1 MVLKRRFSKSIL
13 IMFLCTVLFI
23 AMAPIKI
30 FAEDQN
36 DSTQHA
42 NLVLFVCFS
51 DEDDLDW
58 LNKPTDSIFED
69 SYTKGMTNVQ
79 RYMAYYD
86 GSQNRS
92 FSSYMAKIS
101 GGKYQVKNIF
111 PQYNEE
117 TQKVTPFKLTNVTE
131 QQAKTG
137 NHDSQIIKE
146 LKNAIDLSN
155 WAKELD
161 LDDNTMIDNVS
172 IILQGDNY
180 ESSATGEDTPSL
192 RSHKYSPSVPMENWM
207 KTNLSANVFNVLSTY
222 TLNFKQAGVITHEYL
237 HSLGY
242 PDLYRKNQS
251 DYPVGNWDI
260 MSNDSKYMVYPL
272 AYLRM
277 HFSNWAQVPEID
289 NSYTKTKNQDG
300 TFSYEIELETISDT
314 NLDNAIMIT
323 SPLNPY
329 EKFVIEARELQG
341 KSSDDIFDGAISG
354 SGVIVYRVD
363 TTVTNLSNAEG
374 KTGVYVFGP
383 ETTSQRKEALLN
395 SSNPRY
401 GNSDLNKTDNAI
413 TFSDGT
419 NTGIVLSNVGDIK
432 DGKVALK
439 VTVPDW
445 SNVDAW
451 HDSEGISGGFVN
463 LVDLDGRQIAIVQSS
478 DWARKAT
485 FYEYNGNKW
494 VVANDLPDLYDGLT
508 HLKLVSY
515 ENKIFATYINEY
527 GKITISVLNGNKWK
541 KAREIATTENTLDFQ
556 VVSNQLYVTYA
567 IENYFQNRTIYT
579 QKIDITDNYEVEL
592 VGAPYTVVSGNI
604 GDPRLLEQNGSL
616 VVAYKDND
624 TIKLKRLNG
633 TSFEEI
639 KDAGTASSHDIIT
652 YNQELY
658 FASASKEKL
667 IISKYSAD
675 NGEWIE
681 FDSKDVDSI
690 SPKLAIAQGNLYVV
704 YGPATDTK
712 NGIFAY
718 EVTKDGLVGEGLAID
733 SGARGSK
740 FSMVAKGDTLFVGYT
755 SNGNAYIKEKT
766 ISNKLLSL
774 SITAPDK
781 VSYLVGEEMDLTGLK
796 VVANYQKNTR
806 ELEPGEYTVTGFGT
820 SENGKLIA
828 KNAGDHTATITL
840 KSDPSITNTFAYTIS
855 NVPVIT
861 DITSIKNNNIESSKF
876 VYGDRIDV
884 NVDVSGATGKQ
895 MALYYQDSS
904 GNLTQL
910 SDAITISEDKAYQL
924 SYDTSTKKLPVSD
937 DLTIAV
943 RFIDD
948 DSSVIRASAKIG
960 LAKKQLTASITGTLT
975 KKYDG
980 TNTPSSDVKLQLNGV
995 LNNEVSVA
1003 GTIAY
1008 SDSQVGKQNLTVKD
1022 FKVNFVN
1029 GADSYY
1035 TKPNVPT
1042 AAGEI
1047 VKASISNAENREM
1060 TVTNNLEQTYHYDLT
1075 QLLPSLSG
1083 NQTLGKVT
1091 YTLKNISLGDYYN
1104 SGAKIESDNLSLPV
1118 LAVNSNQEKEI
1129 GTITVTVKSTNFNDF
1144 DVKIKVLSNNKK
1156 IPSGTVAINGTLTY
1170 GQSLNDL
1177 AISANMVDPV
1187 TKEEVSGTIKWLN
1200 SDVVLDAGKHSVEW
1214 IFIPS
1219 DNNYATVSGFEEVD
1233 VAKKVVKATLAIEGN
1248 PTKKYD
1254 GTTSLPAQA
1263 KIVVNN
1269 VEGILENDNVQVGG
1283 QIVADYKSANA
1294 GEKEINI
1301 SGVTLVGDKVNN
1313 YQLEVETSL
1322 TVDSGIIPAKV
1333 KVPQNLDVEK
1343 LEAGKPLSS
1352 ITLKGTFTG
1361 VNDELLSGTLTW
1373 ENPDM
1378 IYQAGS
1384 YEVSW
1389 VFTPASSNYEVIKGT
1404 VEITVVKATDPDDDK
1419 PVIDDPVEDPD
1430 DDKPVIDDPVEDPD
1444 DDKPVI
1450 DDPVEDPDDDKPV
1463 VDEPVTDLPSQDEND
1478 PKVEIVDQ
1486 NNQTTQN
1493 KTKSNSKKET
1503 SSVATGDDADLLV
1516 SLELMALTSMMAGCC
1531 YVVKRRYLK

>member
-36 DSTQHA
+36 DGSQHA

-58 LNKPTDSIFED
+58 LNKPTEGGYED

-92 FSSYMAKIS
+92 FSSYMSKIS

-111 PQYNEE
+111 PQYDEE
-117 TQKVTPFKLTNVTE
+117 TGKVTPFKLTSVTE
-131 QQAKTG
+131 EQAKVG
-137 NHDSQIIKE
+137 NYDTQIIEDVKKE
-146 LKNAIDLSN
+146 INLSN
-155 WAKELD
+155 YVNDLD
-161 LDDNTMIDNVS
+161 LNNDKTIDNVT
-172 IILQGDNY
+172 IILQGGPY
-180 ESSATGEDTPSL
+180 ESSATGENTPSL
-192 RSHKYSPSVPMENWM
+192 RCHKRLYTTDNW
-207 KTNLSANVFNVLSTY
+207 NGVELNANVFNMLSTD
-222 TLNFKQAGVITHEYL
+222 TLNNKRAGVITHEYL
-237 HSLGY
+237 HSLNY
-242 PDLYRKNQS
+242 PDLYTSNQN
-251 DYPVGNWDI
+251 DNPVGNWDI
-260 MSNDSKYMVYPL
+260 MSSDGRFMNYPL

-277 HFSNWAQVPEID
+277 HFSGWADVQEID
-289 NSYTKTKNQDG
+289 DLYTKKDNQNG
-300 TFSYEIELETISDT
+300 TFSYEVELNTISDT
-314 NLDNAIMIT
+314 NLNNAVMIT

-341 KSSDDIFDGAISG
+341 KSSDDIFDGAIPG

-363 TTVTNLSNAEG
+363 TTVDGLSNFYG

-383 ETTSQRKEALLN
+383 ETDSKRGDALLN

-413 TFSDGT
+413 TFSDRT

-432 DGKVALK
+432 DGKVSLT

-718 EVTKDGLVGEGLAID
+718 EVTKDGLVDEGLAID

-774 SITAPDK
+774 TITPPDK

-806 ELEPGEYTVTGFGT
+806 ELEAGEYIVTGFGT

-828 KNAGDHTATITL
+828 KNVGDHTATVTL

-855 NVPVIT
+855 NVPVT
-861 DITSIKNNNIESSKF
+861 AGITSIKNNNIESSKF

-884 NVDVSGATGKQ
+884 NVTTSGATGKQ
-895 MALYYQDSS
+895 MALYYQDGT

-910 SDAITISEDKAYQL
+910 SDAITISEDKTYHL

-948 DSSVIRASAKIG
+948 DSSVIRDSGKIS

-980 TNTPSSDVKLQLNGV
+980 TNTPTSDVKLQLNGV

-1022 FKVNFVN
+1022 FKVNFIN

-1035 TKPNVPT
+1035 TKLNVPT

-1104 SGAKIESDNLSLPV
+1104 SGAKIESDNLSLPL

-1177 AISANMVDPV
+1177 AISANMIDQTTQ
-1187 TKEEVSGTIKWLN
+1187 TKVAGTIKWVDSN
-1200 SDVVLDAGKHSVEW
+1200 VILDAGKHSVEW

-1248 PTKKYD
+1248 PTKEYD

-1263 KIVVNN
+1263 KIVVSN
-1269 VEGILENDNVQVGG
+1269 VEGILENDKVQVGG

-1301 SGVTLVGDKVNN
+1301 SGVTLLGDKVNN
-1313 YQLEVETSL
+1313 YQLEVATSL
-1322 TVDSGIIPAKV
+1322 TVDMGIIPAKV

-1352 ITLKGTFTG
+1352 ITLKGTFIG
-1361 VNDELLSGTLTW
+1361 VNGEVLSGTLTW

-1378 IYQAGS
+1378 TYQAGS

-1389 VFTPASSNYEVIKGT
+1389 VFTPASSNYEAIKGT

-1419 PVIDDPVEDPD
+1419 PAIDDPVENPD

-1444 DDKPVI
+1444 DD
-1450 DDPVEDPDDDKPV
+1450 
-1463 VDEPVTDLPSQDEND
+1463 EPVTDIPSQDEND

-1493 KTKSNSKKET
+1493 KTESTSKKPT
-1503 SSVATGDDADLLV
+1503 SSVATGDDTNLLV

>member
-51 DEDDLDW
+51 DEDNLDW
-58 LNKPTDSIFED
+58 LNETSSGPYED
-69 SYTKGMTNVQ
+69 YTKGMTNAQ

-111 PQYNEE
+111 PQYDEE
-117 TQKVTPFKLTNVTE
+117 TGKVTPFQVTNVTE

-137 NHDSQIIKE
+137 NHDAQIVKE
-146 LKNAIDLSN
+146 LKEAIDLSKWVN
-155 WAKELD
+155 ELD
-161 LDDNTMIDNVS
+161 LNGDKVIDNVS
-172 IILQGDNY
+172 IILQGGNY
-180 ESSATGEDTPSL
+180 ESSATGKDTPSL
-192 RSHKYSPSVPMENWM
+192 RSHKFDSYEVDWM
-207 KTNLSANVFNVLSTY
+207 STNLIAKTFNMLSTS
-222 TLNFKQAGVITHEYL
+222 TINGKRAGVITHEYL
-237 HSLGY
+237 HSLNY
-242 PDLYRKNQS
+242 PDLYTGNQN
-251 DYPVGNWDI
+251 DNPVGNWDI
-260 MSNDSKYMVYPL
+260 MSSDGRFMTYPL

-289 NSYTKTKNQDG
+289 DLYTKKDHQDG

-314 NLDNAIMIT
+314 NLNNAIMIT
-323 SPLNPY
+323 SPSNQY
-329 EKFVIEARELQG
+329 EKFVIEVRKRQ
-341 KSSDDIFDGAISG
+341 SDYLNGDSLDGGIPG

-363 TTVTNLSNAEG
+363 TTVDGLSNFHG

-383 ETTSQRKEALLN
+383 GGKTSREDALLN
-395 SSNPRY
+395 TSNSTY
-401 GNSDLNKTDNAI
+401 GNSDLNKTNNAI

-432 DGKVALK
+432 DDKVSLT

-445 SNVDAW
+445 SKI
-451 HDSEGISGGFVN
+451 DSWQLSDEIKN
-463 LVDLDGRQIAIVQSS
+463 KKIELVDLNNRQIAMVRNNYQYTTIN
-478 DWARKAT
+478 
-485 FYEYNGNKW
+485 FLEYKQDKW
-494 VVANDLPDLYDGLT
+494 SMDSDLPQLSDTDEINN
-508 HLKLVSY
+508 LKLVDY
-515 ENKIFATYINEY
+515 NNTIYGAYIN
-527 GKITISVLNGNKWK
+527 GNDNGIIVELKDDTWNN
-541 KAREIATTENTLDFQ
+541 IATIKNIQNNVFEMQ
-556 VVSNQLYVTYA
+556 VVDNQLYIAYA
-567 IENYFQNRTIYT
+567 TGAGVFNNTLYM
-579 QKIDITDNYEVEL
+579 QKINVNDGINLENQLEITK
-592 VGAPYTVVSGNI
+592 GVSALQ
-604 GDPRLLEQNGSL
+604 LLEQNGSM
-616 VVAYKDND
+616 VVVYRDVNDNNI
-624 TIKLKRLNG
+624 IKLKKWNG
-633 TSFEEI
+633 TSFDDL
-639 KDAGTASSHDIIT
+639 KDAGTAIFYDIIT

-658 FASASKEKL
+658 LALASSNSL
-667 IISKYSAD
+667 TVSKYNANIND
-675 NGEWIE
+675 WEQYAKKDI
-681 FDSKDVDSI
+681 DSNYPRFV
-690 SPKLAIAQGNLYVV
+690 IAQDNLYVV
-704 YGPATDTK
+704 SISATYP
-712 NGIFAY
+712 NEGIFAY
-718 EVTKDGLVGEGLAID
+718 EVTKDDLVNEGLAVEF
-733 SGARGSK
+733 GSNASD
-740 FSMVAKGDTLFVGYT
+740 FSVIAKDDTLFVGYT
-755 SNGNAYIKEKT
+755 SNENAYIKEKT

-774 SITAPDK
+774 TIAPPDK
-781 VSYLVGEEMDLTGLK
+781 VSYLVGEEMNLTGLK

-806 ELEPGEYTVTGFGT
+806 ELEPGEYIVTDFGT

-828 KNAGDHTATITL
+828 KNAGDHTATVTL

-855 NVPVIT
+855 NVPVIAN
-861 DITSIKNNNIESSKF
+861 ITSIKNNDKESSKF

-884 NVDVSGATGKQ
+884 NVTTSGATGKQ
-895 MALYYQDSS
+895 MALYYQDSN

-910 SDAITISEDKAYQL
+910 SDAITISEDKTYQL

-948 DSSVIRASAKIG
+948 DSSVIRDSGKISLG
-960 LAKKQLTASITGTLT
+960 KKQLTASITGTLT

-980 TNTPSSDVKLQLNGV
+980 TNTPSSDVKLQLNGI

-1022 FKVNFVN
+1022 FKVNFIN

-1035 TKPNVPT
+1035 TEPNAPSV
-1042 AAGEI
+1042 AGEI

-1060 TVTNNLEQTYHYDLT
+1060 AVTNNLEQTYHYDLT

-1104 SGAKIESDNLSLPV
+1104 SGAKIESDSLSLPV

-1219 DNNYATVSGFEEVD
+1219 DNNYATVSSFEEVD

-1248 PTKKYD
+1248 PTKEYD

-1263 KIVVNN
+1263 KIVVSN
-1269 VEGILENDNVQVGG
+1269 VEGILENDKVQVGG

-1294 GEKEINI
+1294 GEKEINV
-1301 SGVTLVGDKVNN
+1301 SGVTLVGDKANN

-1333 KVPQNLDVEK
+1333 QVPQNLDVEK

-1352 ITLKGTFTG
+1352 IALNGTFTG
-1361 VNDELLSGTLTW
+1361 VNGEVLSGTLTW

-1419 PVIDDPVEDPD
+1419 PVIDDPVENPD
-1430 DDKPVIDDPVEDPD
+1430 DDKPVIDDPVEGPD
-1444 DDKPVI
+1444 D
-1450 DDPVEDPDDDKPV
+1450 
-1463 VDEPVTDLPSQDEND
+1463 DEPVTDIPSQDEND

-1493 KTKSNSKKET
+1493 KTESTSKKPT
-1503 SSVATGDDADLLV
+1503 SSVATGDDTNLLV

>member
-13 IMFLCTVLFI
+13 IIFLCAVLFI

-58 LNKPTDSIFED
+58 LNETSSGPYED
-69 SYTKGMTNVQ
+69 YTKGMTNAQ

-111 PQYNEE
+111 PQYDEE
-117 TQKVTPFKLTNVTE
+117 TGKVTPFQVTNVTE
-131 QQAKTG
+131 EQAKTG
-137 NHDSQIIKE
+137 YHDTQIVKE
-146 LKNAIDLSN
+146 LKNAIDLSK
-155 WAKELD
+155 WADELD
-161 LDDNTMIDNVS
+161 LNGDMTIDNVS
-172 IILQGDNY
+172 IILQNDPSELSISN
-180 ESSATGEDTPSL
+180 ESTL
-192 RSHKYSPSVPMENWM
+192 RSHMFTNQGLIPGNW
-207 KTNLSANVFNVLSTY
+207 KGTNLNDSTFNMLSTS
-222 TLNFKQAGVITHEYL
+222 TINGKRAGVITHEYL

-242 PDLYRKNQS
+242 PDLYRKDQS

-260 MSNDSKYMVYPL
+260 MSSDGRFMTYPL

-277 HFSNWAQVPEID
+277 HFSGWADVPKID
-289 NSYTKTKNQDG
+289 DLYAKKDNQNG
-300 TFSYEIELETISDT
+300 TFSYDIELETISDT
-314 NLDNAIMIT
+314 NLNNAIMIT

-329 EKFVIEARELQG
+329 EKFVIEVRELQ
-341 KSSDDIFDGAISG
+341 DDYYNGDSLDGGIPG

-363 TTVTNLSNAEG
+363 TTVENLSNSG
-374 KTGVYVFGP
+374 SKTGVYVFGP
-383 ETTSQRKEALLN
+383 ETDSRRGDALLN
-395 SSNPRY
+395 ASNSTY
-401 GNSDLNKTDNAI
+401 GNGDLNETDKAI
-413 TFSDGT
+413 TFSDET

-432 DGKVALK
+432 DGKVSLT

-451 HDSEGISGGFVN
+451 HNSEGISGQYVN
-463 LVDLDGRQIAIVQSS
+463 LINLDDRQIAVVQSS
-478 DWARKAT
+478 RWADVR
-485 FYEYNGNKW
+485 FYEYTGNKW
-494 VVANDLPDLYDGLT
+494 VSASDLRT
-508 HLKLVSY
+508 LKDNNGIENIKFVSY
-515 ENKIFATYINEY
+515 NGTIFAVYANGFGNGVVAVLKDGIWQQIGSMAIVNNEVD
-527 GKITISVLNGNKWK
+527 I
-541 KAREIATTENTLDFQ
+541 Q
-556 VVSNQLYVTYA
+556 VVNNQIYIVYGVEGTDFNNYNIYV
-567 IENYFQNRTIYT
+567 
-579 QKIDITDNYEVEL
+579 QKIDIVNDQVSLGEKL
-592 VGAPYTVVSGNI
+592 TVANGNL
-604 GDPRLLEQNGSL
+604 GNPRVLEQNGSL
-616 VVAYKDND
+616 VVAYKSVNASAN
-624 TIKLKRLNG
+624 TSAIELKRWDG
-633 TSFEEI
+633 TSFESL
-639 KDAGTASSHDIIT
+639 KNAGTASSYDIIT

-658 FASASKEKL
+658 FVSASSKNL
-667 IISKYSAD
+667 SISKYNANIND
-675 NGEWIE
+675 WEQYVDEPI
-681 FDSKDVDSI
+681 DSNK
-690 SPKLAIAQGNLYVV
+690 PKLAIAQGNLYVV
-704 YGPATDTK
+704 YGPATTTK

-733 SGARGSK
+733 SNAKGND
-740 FSMVAKGDTLFVGYT
+740 FSMVAKGDTLFVGYV
-755 SNGNAYIKEKT
+755 SGDKAYIKEKT

-781 VSYLVGEEMDLTGLK
+781 VSYLVGEEMNLTGLK

-806 ELEPGEYTVTGFGT
+806 ELEPGEYTVTDFGT

-828 KNAGDHTATITL
+828 KNAGDHTATVTL

-855 NVPVIT
+855 NVPVIA

-895 MALYYQDSS
+895 MALYYQDSN
-904 GNLTQL
+904 GKLTQL
-910 SDAITISEDKAYQL
+910 SETVTINEDKTYQL

-943 RFIDD
+943 RFVDD

-960 LAKKQLTASITGTLT
+960 LAKKQLTASIAGTLT

-1104 SGAKIESDNLSLPV
+1104 SGAKIESDSLSLPV

-1144 DVKIKVLSNNKK
+1144 DVKIKVLNNNKK

-1177 AISANMVDPV
+1177 AISANMIDQTTQ
-1187 TKEEVSGTIKWLN
+1187 TKVAGTIKWVDSNVIL
-1200 SDVVLDAGKHSVEW
+1200 DVGKHLVEW

-1233 VAKKVVKATLAIEGN
+1233 VAKKVVKATLGIEGN
-1248 PTKKYD
+1248 PTKEYD

-1263 KIVVNN
+1263 KIVVSN
-1269 VEGILENDNVQVGG
+1269 VEGILENDKVQVGG

-1301 SGVTLVGDKVNN
+1301 SGVTLIGDKVNN

-1322 TVDSGIIPAKV
+1322 TVDMGITPAKV

-1361 VNDELLSGTLTW
+1361 VNDEVLSGTLAW

-1378 IYQAGS
+1378 TYQAGS
-1384 YEVSW
+1384 HEVSW
-1389 VFTPASSNYEVIKGT
+1389 VFTPASSNYDAIKGT

-1419 PVIDDPVEDPD
+1419 PVIDDPVENPD

-1444 DDKPVI
+1444 DD
-1450 DDPVEDPDDDKPV
+1450 
-1463 VDEPVTDLPSQDEND
+1463 EPVTDIPSQDEND

-1493 KTKSNSKKET
+1493 KTESNSKKQT
-1503 SSVATGDDADLLV
+1503 SSVATGDDVDLLV

>member
-13 IMFLCTVLFI
+13 IIFLCAVLFI

-36 DSTQHA
+36 DGSQHA

-58 LNKPTDSIFED
+58 LNKPTEGGYED

-92 FSSYMAKIS
+92 FSSYMSKIS

-111 PQYNEE
+111 PQYDEE
-117 TQKVTPFKLTNVTE
+117 TGKVTPFKLTSVTE
-131 QQAKTG
+131 EQAKVG
-137 NHDSQIIKE
+137 NYDTQIIEDVKKE
-146 LKNAIDLSN
+146 INLSN
-155 WAKELD
+155 YVNDLD
-161 LDDNTMIDNVS
+161 LNNDKTIDNVT
-172 IILQGDNY
+172 IILQGGPY
-180 ESSATGEDTPSL
+180 ESSATGENTPSL
-192 RSHKYSPSVPMENWM
+192 RCHKRLYTTDNW
-207 KTNLSANVFNVLSTY
+207 NGVELNANVFNMLSTD
-222 TLNFKQAGVITHEYL
+222 TLNNKRAGVITHEYL
-237 HSLGY
+237 HSLNY
-242 PDLYRKNQS
+242 PDLYTSNQN
-251 DYPVGNWDI
+251 DNPVGNWDI
-260 MSNDSKYMVYPL
+260 MSSDGRFMNYPL

-277 HFSNWAQVPEID
+277 HFSGWADVQEID
-289 NSYTKTKNQDG
+289 DLYTKKDNQNG
-300 TFSYEIELETISDT
+300 TFSYEVELNTISDT
-314 NLDNAIMIT
+314 NLNNAVMIT

-341 KSSDDIFDGAISG
+341 KSSDDIFDGAIPG

-363 TTVTNLSNAEG
+363 TTVDGLSNFYG

-383 ETTSQRKEALLN
+383 ETDSKRGDALLN
-395 SSNPRY
+395 ASNSTY
-401 GNSDLNKTDNAI
+401 GNGDLNETDKAI

-432 DGKVALK
+432 DGKVSLT
-439 VTVPDW
+439 VTVSDW

-451 HDSEGISGGFVN
+451 HNSEGISGQYVN
-463 LVDLDGRQIAIVQSS
+463 LINLDDRQIAVVQNSR
-478 DWARKAT
+478 WADVR
-485 FYEYNGNKW
+485 FYEYTGNKW
-494 VVANDLPDLYDGLT
+494 VGASDLRT
-508 HLKLVSY
+508 LKDNNGIENIKFVSY
-515 ENKIFATYINEY
+515 NGTIFAVYANGFGNGVVAVLKDGIWQQIGSMAIVNNEVD
-527 GKITISVLNGNKWK
+527 I
-541 KAREIATTENTLDFQ
+541 Q
-556 VVSNQLYVTYA
+556 VVNNQIYIVYGVEGTDFNNYNIYV
-567 IENYFQNRTIYT
+567 
-579 QKIDITDNYEVEL
+579 QKIDIVNDQVSLGEKL
-592 VGAPYTVVSGNI
+592 TVANGNL
-604 GDPRLLEQNGSL
+604 GNPRVLEQNGSL
-616 VVAYKDND
+616 VVAYKSVNASANTS
-624 TIKLKRLNG
+624 TIELKRWDG
-633 TSFEEI
+633 TSFESL
-639 KDAGTASSHDIIT
+639 KNAGTASSYDIIT

-658 FASASKEKL
+658 FVSASSKNL
-667 IISKYSAD
+667 SISKYNANINDWEQYVDES
-675 NGEWIE
+675 I
-681 FDSKDVDSI
+681 DSNK
-690 SPKLAIAQGNLYVV
+690 PKLAIAQGNLYVV
-704 YGPATDTK
+704 YGPATTTK

-733 SGARGSK
+733 SNAKGND
-740 FSMVAKGDTLFVGYT
+740 FSMVAKGDTLFVGYV
-755 SNGNAYIKEKT
+755 SGDKAYIKEKT

-806 ELEPGEYTVTGFGT
+806 ELEAGEYIVTGFGT

-828 KNAGDHTATITL
+828 KNAGDHTATVTL

-855 NVPVIT
+855 NVPVT
-861 DITSIKNNNIESSKF
+861 AGITSIKNNDKESSKF

-884 NVDVSGATGKQ
+884 NVTTSGATGKQ
-895 MALYYQDSS
+895 MALYYQDSN

-910 SDAITISEDKAYQL
+910 SDAITISEDKTYQL

-948 DSSVIRASAKIG
+948 DSSVIRASAKIS

-1022 FKVNFVN
+1022 FKVNFIN

-1035 TKPNVPT
+1035 TKPNVPSV
-1042 AAGEI
+1042 AGEI

-1104 SGAKIESDNLSLPV
+1104 SGAKIESDSLSLPV

-1248 PTKKYD
+1248 PTKEYD

-1263 KIVVNN
+1263 KIVVSN
-1269 VEGILENDNVQVGG
+1269 VEGILENDKVQVGG

-1301 SGVTLVGDKVNN
+1301 SGVTLLGDKVNN
-1313 YQLEVETSL
+1313 YQLEVATSL

-1352 ITLKGTFTG
+1352 IALNGTFTG
-1361 VNDELLSGTLTW
+1361 VNGEVLSGTLTW

-1389 VFTPASSNYEVIKGT
+1389 VFTPASSNYEAIKGT

-1419 PVIDDPVEDPD
+1419 PVIDDPVENPD
-1430 DDKPVIDDPVEDPD
+1430 DDKPVIDDPVEG
-1444 DDKPVI
+1444 
-1450 DDPVEDPDDDKPV
+1450 PDDDKPV
-1463 VDEPVTDLPSQDEND
+1463 VDEPVTDIPSQDEND

-1493 KTKSNSKKET
+1493 KTESTSKKPT
-1503 SSVATGDDADLLV
+1503 SSVATGDDTNLLV
-1516 SLELMALTSMMAGCC
+1516 SLELMALTSVIAGCC

>member
-36 DSTQHA
+36 DGSQHA

-58 LNKPTDSIFED
+58 LNKPTEGGYED

-92 FSSYMAKIS
+92 FSSYMSKIS

-111 PQYNEE
+111 PQYDEE
-117 TQKVTPFKLTNVTE
+117 TGKVTPFKLTSVTE
-131 QQAKTG
+131 EQAKVG
-137 NHDSQIIKE
+137 NYDTQIIEDVKKE
-146 LKNAIDLSN
+146 INLSN
-155 WAKELD
+155 YVNDLD
-161 LDDNTMIDNVS
+161 LNNDKTIDNVT
-172 IILQGDNY
+172 IILQGGPY
-180 ESSATGEDTPSL
+180 ESSATGENTPSL
-192 RSHKYSPSVPMENWM
+192 RCHKRLYTTDNW
-207 KTNLSANVFNVLSTY
+207 NGVELNANVFNMLSTD
-222 TLNFKQAGVITHEYL
+222 TLNNKRAGVITHEYL
-237 HSLGY
+237 HSLNY
-242 PDLYRKNQS
+242 PDLYTSNQN
-251 DYPVGNWDI
+251 DNPVGNWDI
-260 MSNDSKYMVYPL
+260 MSSDGRFMNYPL

-277 HFSNWAQVPEID
+277 HFSGWADVQEID
-289 NSYTKTKNQDG
+289 ALYTKKDNQNG
-300 TFSYEIELETISDT
+300 TFSYEVELNTISDT
-314 NLDNAIMIT
+314 NLNNAVMIT

-341 KSSDDIFDGAISG
+341 KSSDDIFDGAIPG

-363 TTVTNLSNAEG
+363 TTVDGLSNFYG

-383 ETTSQRKEALLN
+383 ETDSKRGDALLN

-413 TFSDGT
+413 TFSDRT

-432 DGKVALK
+432 DGKVSLT

-639 KDAGTASSHDIIT
+639 KDAGTAISHDIIT

-718 EVTKDGLVGEGLAID
+718 EVTKDGLVDEGLAID

-774 SITAPDK
+774 TITAPDK

-806 ELEPGEYTVTGFGT
+806 ELEAGEYIVTGFGT

-828 KNAGDHTATITL
+828 KNAGDHTATVTL
-840 KSDPSITNTFAYTIS
+840 TSDPSITNTFAYTIS
-855 NVPVIT
+855 NVPVIA
-861 DITSIKNNNIESSKF
+861 DITSIKNNNIESS
-876 VYGDRIDV
+876 
-884 NVDVSGATGKQ
+884 
-895 MALYYQDSS
+895 
-904 GNLTQL
+904 
-910 SDAITISEDKAYQL
+910 
-924 SYDTSTKKLPVSD
+924 
-937 DLTIAV
+937 
-943 RFIDD
+943 
-948 DSSVIRASAKIG
+948 
-960 LAKKQLTASITGTLT
+960 
-975 KKYDG
+975 
-980 TNTPSSDVKLQLNGV
+980 
-995 LNNEVSVA
+995 
-1003 GTIAY
+1003 
-1008 SDSQVGKQNLTVKD
+1008 
-1022 FKVNFVN
+1022 
-1029 GADSYY
+1029 
-1035 TKPNVPT
+1035 
-1042 AAGEI
+1042 
-1047 VKASISNAENREM
+1047 
-1060 TVTNNLEQTYHYDLT
+1060 
-1075 QLLPSLSG
+1075 
-1083 NQTLGKVT
+1083 
-1091 YTLKNISLGDYYN
+1091 
-1104 SGAKIESDNLSLPV
+1104 
-1118 LAVNSNQEKEI
+1118 
-1129 GTITVTVKSTNFNDF
+1129 
-1144 DVKIKVLSNNKK
+1144 
-1156 IPSGTVAINGTLTY
+1156 
-1170 GQSLNDL
+1170 
-1177 AISANMVDPV
+1177 
-1187 TKEEVSGTIKWLN
+1187 
-1200 SDVVLDAGKHSVEW
+1200 
-1214 IFIPS
+1214 
-1219 DNNYATVSGFEEVD
+1219 
-1233 VAKKVVKATLAIEGN
+1233 
-1248 PTKKYD
+1248 
-1254 GTTSLPAQA
+1254 
-1263 KIVVNN
+1263 
-1269 VEGILENDNVQVGG
+1269 
-1283 QIVADYKSANA
+1283 
-1294 GEKEINI
+1294 
-1301 SGVTLVGDKVNN
+1301 
-1313 YQLEVETSL
+1313 
-1322 TVDSGIIPAKV
+1322 
-1333 KVPQNLDVEK
+1333 
-1343 LEAGKPLSS
+1343 
-1352 ITLKGTFTG
+1352 
-1361 VNDELLSGTLTW
+1361 
-1373 ENPDM
+1373 
-1378 IYQAGS
+1378 
-1384 YEVSW
+1384 
-1389 VFTPASSNYEVIKGT
+1389 
-1404 VEITVVKATDPDDDK
+1404 
-1419 PVIDDPVEDPD
+1419 
-1430 DDKPVIDDPVEDPD
+1430 
-1444 DDKPVI
+1444 
-1450 DDPVEDPDDDKPV
+1450 
-1463 VDEPVTDLPSQDEND
+1463 
-1478 PKVEIVDQ
+1478 
-1486 NNQTTQN
+1486 
-1493 KTKSNSKKET
+1493 
-1503 SSVATGDDADLLV
+1503 
-1516 SLELMALTSMMAGCC
+1516 
-1531 YVVKRRYLK
+1531 

>member
-13 IMFLCTVLFI
+13 IMFLCAVLFI

-36 DSTQHA
+36 DGSQHA

-58 LNKPTDSIFED
+58 LNETSSGPYED
-69 SYTKGMTNVQ
+69 YTKGMTNAQ

-111 PQYNEE
+111 PQYDEE
-117 TQKVTPFKLTNVTE
+117 TGKVTPFQVTNVTE

-137 NHDSQIIKE
+137 NHDAQIVKE
-146 LKNAIDLSN
+146 LKEAIDLSKWVN
-155 WAKELD
+155 ELD
-161 LDDNTMIDNVS
+161 LNGDKVIDNVS
-172 IILQGDNY
+172 IILQGGNY
-180 ESSATGEDTPSL
+180 ESSATGKDTPSL
-192 RSHKYSPSVPMENWM
+192 RSHKFDSYEVDWM
-207 KTNLSANVFNVLSTY
+207 STNLIAKTFNMLSTS
-222 TLNFKQAGVITHEYL
+222 TINGKRAGVITHEYL
-237 HSLGY
+237 HSLNY
-242 PDLYRKNQS
+242 PDLYTGNQN
-251 DYPVGNWDI
+251 DNPVGNWDI
-260 MSNDSKYMVYPL
+260 MSSDGRFMTYPL

-289 NSYTKTKNQDG
+289 DLYTKKDNQDG
-300 TFSYEIELETISDT
+300 TFSYEIELETISDS

-323 SPLNPY
+323 SPSNQY
-329 EKFVIEARELQG
+329 EKFVIEVRKRQ
-341 KSSDDIFDGAISG
+341 SDYLNGDSLDGGIPG

-363 TTVTNLSNAEG
+363 TTVDGLSNFHG

-383 ETTSQRKEALLN
+383 GGKTSREDALLN
-395 SSNPRY
+395 TSNSTY
-401 GNSDLNKTDNAI
+401 GNSDLNKTNNAI
-413 TFSDGT
+413 TYSDGT

-432 DGKVALK
+432 DDKVSLT

-445 SNVDAW
+445 SKI
-451 HDSEGISGGFVN
+451 DSWQLSDEIKN
-463 LVDLDGRQIAIVQSS
+463 KKIELVDLNNRQIAMVRNNYQYTTIN
-478 DWARKAT
+478 
-485 FYEYNGNKW
+485 FLEYKQDKW
-494 VVANDLPDLYDGLT
+494 SMDSDLPQLSDTDEINN
-508 HLKLVSY
+508 LKLVDY
-515 ENKIFATYINEY
+515 NNTIYGAYIN
-527 GKITISVLNGNKWK
+527 GNDNGIIVELKDDTWNN
-541 KAREIATTENTLDFQ
+541 IATIKNIQNNVFEMQ
-556 VVSNQLYVTYA
+556 VVDNQLYIAYA
-567 IENYFQNRTIYT
+567 TGAGVFNNTLYM
-579 QKIDITDNYEVEL
+579 QKINVNDGINLENQLEITK
-592 VGAPYTVVSGNI
+592 GVSALQ
-604 GDPRLLEQNGSL
+604 LLEQNGSM
-616 VVAYKDND
+616 VVVYRDVNDNNI
-624 TIKLKRLNG
+624 IKLKKWNG
-633 TSFEEI
+633 TSFDDL
-639 KDAGTASSHDIIT
+639 KDAGTAISYDIIT

-658 FASASKEKL
+658 LASASSASL
-667 IISKYSAD
+667 SISKYNASI
-675 NGEWIE
+675 NEWEQYAKKDI
-681 FDSKDVDSI
+681 DSN
-690 SPKLAIAQGNLYVV
+690 SPQLVIAQDNLYVV
-704 YGPATDTK
+704 SKSTTYP
-712 NGIFAY
+712 NEGIFAY
-718 EVTKDGLVGEGLAID
+718 EVTKDDLVNEGLAVEF
-733 SGARGSK
+733 GSDASN
-740 FSMVAKGDTLFVGYT
+740 FSVIAKGNTLFVGYT
-755 SNGNAYIKEKT
+755 SNENAYIKEKT

-774 SITAPDK
+774 TITPPDK
-781 VSYLVGEEMDLTGLK
+781 VSYLVGEEMDLSGLK

-806 ELEPGEYTVTGFGT
+806 ELEASEYTVTDFGT

-828 KNAGDHTATITL
+828 KNAGDHTATVTL
-840 KSDPSITNTFAYTIS
+840 TSDPSITNTFAYTIS
-855 NVPVIT
+855 NVPVIA

-884 NVDVSGATGKQ
+884 NVTTSGATGKQ

-910 SDAITISEDKAYQL
+910 SDAITISEDKTYHL

-937 DLTIAV
+937 DLTIVV

-948 DSSVIRASAKIG
+948 DSSVIRDSGKIS

-1104 SGAKIESDNLSLPV
+1104 SGAKIESDSLSLPV

-1156 IPSGTVAINGTLTY
+1156 IPSGTVSTNGTLTY

-1200 SDVVLDAGKHSVEW
+1200 SDVVLDAGKYYSVEW
-1214 IFIPS
+1214 IFTPS
-1219 DNNYATVSGFEEVD
+1219 DTNYATVSGFEEVD

-1248 PTKKYD
+1248 PTKEYD

-1263 KIVVNN
+1263 KIVVSN
-1269 VEGILENDNVQVGG
+1269 VEGILGNDNVQIGG

-1301 SGVTLVGDKVNN
+1301 SGVTLIGDKVNN
-1313 YQLEVETSL
+1313 YQLEVATSL
-1322 TVDSGIIPAKV
+1322 TVDMGIIPAKV

-1361 VNDELLSGTLTW
+1361 VNGEVLSGTLTW

-1419 PVIDDPVEDPD
+1419 PAIDDPVENPD

-1444 DDKPVI
+1444 DD
-1450 DDPVEDPDDDKPV
+1450 
-1463 VDEPVTDLPSQDEND
+1463 EPVTDIPSQDEND

-1493 KTKSNSKKET
+1493 KTESTSKKPT
-1503 SSVATGDDADLLV
+1503 SSVATGDDTNLLV